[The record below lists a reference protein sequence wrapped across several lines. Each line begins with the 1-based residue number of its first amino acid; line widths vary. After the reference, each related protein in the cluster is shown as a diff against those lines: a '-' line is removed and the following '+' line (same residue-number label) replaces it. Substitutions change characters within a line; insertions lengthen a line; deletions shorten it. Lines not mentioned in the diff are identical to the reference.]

1 LSRRPGIVACEE
13 VHGFGRRREI
23 SWEIVMVWMGTLLA
37 VVLAV
42 GGYGAWWLLK
52 ARQMPLG
59 NWIGAVALAIWL
71 TGVSIVWLVED
82 KEPSRPT
89 GRTQSGASLAWPG
102 TTGSAIPTVGARD
115 AGVQAAPVESLV
127 SGLEARLKEQPNDP
141 EGWTLLAQSYAYTS
155 NEEAV
160 ERAVRRA
167 VELGVD
173 EQMLRDRVASAGRRA
188 QPVDWAEQGIRASEL
203 R

>member
-1 LSRRPGIVACEE
+1 
-13 VHGFGRRREI
+13 
-23 SWEIVMVWMGTLLA
+23 MVWMGTLLA
-37 VVLAV
+37 IGLAI
-42 GGYGAWWLLK
+42 GAYGAWWLLK

-71 TGVSIVWLVED
+71 TGVSIVWLVQD
-82 KEPSRPT
+82 KEPSHAA

-102 TTGSAIPTVGARD
+102 TTESPLPTVGARD

-127 SGLEARLKEQPNDP
+127 SGLEARLAEQPNDR

-155 NEEAV
+155 NDEAV
-160 ERAVRRA
+160 EQAVRRA
-167 VELGVD
+167 VELGAD
-173 EQMLRDRVASAGRRA
+173 EQMLRDRVASARRRA
-188 QPVDWAEQGIRASEL
+188 QPVDRAEQAIRASEF